1 MRTFGTDK
9 PEFFTFKLEGFD
21 ETYSIPLMA
30 SLPVQLSSRFADIY
44 EMGNPDDKNNAAFRL
59 QVDILAKYLP
69 ADAMEAI
76 DAATM
81 GAIFDAYIDA
91 SSEQG
96 AEAGE

>member
-9 PEFFTFKLEGFD
+9 PQFFRFKLEGFD
-21 ETYSIPLMA
+21 EEYTTPLMA

-69 ADAMEAI
+69 EEALDTI

-81 GAIFDAYIDA
+81 GAIFEAYIDA